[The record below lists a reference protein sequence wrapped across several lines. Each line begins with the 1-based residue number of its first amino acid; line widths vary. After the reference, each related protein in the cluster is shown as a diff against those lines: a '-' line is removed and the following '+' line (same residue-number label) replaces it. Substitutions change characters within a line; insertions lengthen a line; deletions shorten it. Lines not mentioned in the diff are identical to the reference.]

1 MKHRTALITA
11 GSIAAVVFASA
22 IAVGA
27 NLGILTVA
35 DSRPVGTLSA
45 ATVVPSGAPAPT
57 TAPGTTP
64 VYVGA
69 PKAASAQEYVIKKA
83 GAVRVSFSKNS
94 VRLADVTARR
104 HWKWTLAQ
112 TGDKKLTVTFKH
124 GSSTYTFVAAVSR
137 QGKLTAKVDHPVTK
151 VITTAS
157 TGGSVSWTATPVAAP
172 ASPTHQG
179 GDEQDNGG
187 GNSHEGGGA
196 DD

>member
-64 VYVGA
+64 VYVGG
-69 PKAASAQEYVIKKA
+69 PKPANAQRYVIKKA
-83 GAVRVSFSKNS
+83 GAVKVSFSKNG
-94 VRLADVTARR
+94 VRLADVTAKR

-112 TGDKKLTVTFKH
+112 TGDTKLTVTFKH
-124 GSSTYTFVAAVSR
+124 GSDTYTFVAEVSR
-137 QGKLTAKVDHPVTK
+137 HGKLTARVDHPITK
-151 VITTAS
+151 VIPSAPAAS
-157 TGGSVSWTATPVAAP
+157 SASWASAPAPAPVPASAAP
-172 ASPTHQG
+172 AGG
-179 GDEQDNGG
+179 GDEG
-187 GNSHEGGGA
+187 HAPTGGGA